1 MKKVIAGLLVLL
13 LCLLVL
19 DSSLPP
25 SMAAPVVVY
34 GFIVNANS
42 ATWVGAESGTGGYKI
57 TFGNTA
63 SSASGFVTSFT
74 GTLEDGLNYSNTMLV
89 SLPSNAP
96 SRILGQ
102 YSPMQVPA
110 QAQLELVYG
119 FQQGSNATDG
129 VKVSVN
135 YAEDKPGSS
144 VIDLYQK
151 TKTYNS
157 SLGKVTIDLSA
168 YAGQTGIFTLIFDS
182 GSTATNDTL
191 VLVQAAL
198 TAPQTTPTSPPS
210 PPGPTTTFL
219 QFHINDPTYFVNGTP
234 QTMDT
239 APVIVESR
247 TFLPI
252 RYVAQELGATV
263 DWYAPDQKV
272 TISTA
277 GGTKIELWI
286 GRNSASVDGNPVQID
301 LGNPNVAPF
310 IQPPGRTMMPL
321 RFISENLGC
330 KVDWL
335 PPGEVQVTYPYKT
348 P

>member
-19 DSSLPP
+19 GSSLPP
-25 SMAAPVVVY
+25 SMAAPTVVY
-34 GFIVNANS
+34 DFLANASS
-42 ATWVGAESGTGGYKI
+42 ATWTGMEPGTGSYML
-57 TFGNTA
+57 TFGNTI
-63 SSASGFVTSFT
+63 SSASGLVTSFS
-74 GTLEDGLNYSNTMLV
+74 GTLEDGSSVSNAVETL
-89 SLPSNAP
+89 LPSAAP
-96 SRILGQ
+96 SEIRGNPGLI
-102 YSPMQVPA
+102 PVPDH
-110 QAQLELVYG
+110 AQLELIYG

-129 VKVSVN
+129 VEVGVL
-135 YAEDKPGSS
+135 YAEDKPGSTS
-144 VIDLYQK
+144 IILFDQI
-151 TKTYNS
+151 KTYDGA
-157 SLGKVTIDLSA
+157 LGKVTIDLSA
-168 YAGQTGIFTLIFDS
+168 YAGQTGGFILSVLS
-182 GSTATNDTL
+182 GATATADAL
-191 VLVQAAL
+191 VWVKAVL
-198 TAPQTTPTSPPS
+198 TTSKTSPTSPS
-210 PPGPTTTFL
+210 GPTTTFL
-219 QFHINDPTYFVNGTP
+219 QFHINDPAYTVNGTP
-234 QTMDT
+234 KTMDT

-252 RYVAQELGATV
+252 RYVVQELGATV
-263 DWYAPDQKV
+263 DWYAPNQKV